1 MPMPNR
7 ANQFEKT
14 VLEALR
20 NQAPVRDLPGVRIRT
35 VRQQPEERFD
45 VSFELESG
53 TSRVL
58 VFGEIKPSLS
68 PKLLEELA
76 PWIRRMKSLRPGV
89 SFALISEA
97 LSPRSQSY
105 AIENG
110 IDFLDLDGNISIN
123 LPGTFTLQRLG
134 IRGKKPNTAPNAL
147 PATNVF
153 SGRSSR
159 ILRVLLEKPKPR
171 TLTEIATEMTDESR
185 RFKQRFPASQLEFTI
200 TMGAISK
207 AISSLDQQLWVRRQD
222 SSIVVPEPRRL
233 LIEWAEKYR
242 ERYRWRLRSSFEVS
256 NPFGRAVSEV
266 SAGLKPLITGP
277 YALTGAA
284 AAGDAPFVDLDRI
297 DIFLLTAK
305 DDRALRRLDE
315 RPEEGPRLRFIYPYD
330 PGVFM
335 YSISDR
341 SIPRVSN
348 IQAYLDLYAQGGRDL
363 KQADYLLD
371 KDIEPRWKAA

>member
-1 MPMPNR
+1 MANS

-20 NQAPVRDLPGVRIRT
+20 NQTPVRDLPGVRIRT
-35 VRQQPEERFD
+35 VRQLPEERFD

-68 PKLLEELA
+68 PKLLEEIAL
-76 PWIRRMKSLRPGV
+76 WIRRMKSLRPAV
-89 SFALISEA
+89 SFALISET

-134 IRGKKPNTAPNAL
+134 VRSKKSNTVPNAL

-159 ILRVLLEKPKPR
+159 VLRVLIEKPKSR
-171 TLTEIATEMTDESR
+171 TLTEIASEMAAETR
-185 RFKQRFPASQLEFTI
+185 RFKQLFSASQLEFTI
-200 TMGAISK
+200 TLGAISK
-207 AISSLDQQLWVRRQD
+207 AISSLDQQLWIRRQG

-242 ERYRWRLRSSFEVS
+242 ERYRWRLQFLRS
-256 NPFGRAVSEV
+256 
-266 SAGLKPLITGP
+266 LKPVRKRRQRSRRGP
-277 YALTGAA
+277 ETA
-284 AAGDAPFVDLDRI
+284 DRWS
-297 DIFLLTAK
+297 
-305 DDRALRRLDE
+305 LRIHWR
-315 RPEEGPRLRFIYPYD
+315 R
-330 PGVFM
+330 
-335 YSISDR
+335 
-341 SIPRVSN
+341 
-348 IQAYLDLYAQGGRDL
+348 GGR
-363 KQADYLLD
+363 
-371 KDIEPRWKAA
+371 RCTVC